1 MNWGKYKLIMI
12 EQFFQFKN
20 LYSVFCSSN
29 SGRFVMII
37 QMRSF
42 GYNIRI
48 DITFLFSL
56 IVLFGI
62 ADLLCRQIVVPGNDF
77 VDDVVSCNKHT

>member
-1 MNWGKYKLIMI
+1 
-12 EQFFQFKN
+12 
-20 LYSVFCSSN
+20 
-29 SGRFVMII
+29 MII

-48 DITFLFSL
+48 DITFLFPL

-62 ADLLCRQIVVPGNDF
+62 ANLLCRQIVVPGNDP
-77 VDDVVSCNKHT
+77 VDAVISCNAYHLLSFLRFVFATVARDL